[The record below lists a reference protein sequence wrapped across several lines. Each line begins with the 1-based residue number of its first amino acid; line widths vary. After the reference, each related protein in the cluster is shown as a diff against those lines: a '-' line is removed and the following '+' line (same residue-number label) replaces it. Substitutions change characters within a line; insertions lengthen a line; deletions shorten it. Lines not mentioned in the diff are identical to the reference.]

1 MKTCLRISAD
11 DYEVIRGHLLPI
23 DGLEAIA
30 FALCG
35 RANAAG
41 RLVFTVH
48 KTLIIPYD
56 RCVREDDYLHW
67 QTEDVFPIMNE
78 AMEKHMAIMRIHSH
92 PGGWPHFSKADL
104 ATDNEFFGGLMK
116 GWCEDGLPHLSAIML
131 PGGKIIGRVYYADG
145 KAKRLD
151 SVMVVGSKILS
162 ATPEDT
168 LEDAPP
174 DMALRSIQA
183 FGEGTYNA
191 FRRLRIGI
199 VGCSGTGCHVIE
211 QLMRQQV
218 GELVLVDPDTIEEKN
233 LNRLVGT
240 GKGDVGKQKVMFY
253 KKYVER
259 KRMGVKVMAFPY
271 NLYRSD
277 QARRALSTCDVLFGC
292 VDSESG
298 RMLLNKLATF
308 YLIPYIDMGVR
319 LDADGKGGVSYVGGQ
334 IDYLIPGH
342 SSLLSRTVIK
352 TEGVSAELEKLF
364 TPELYVQHQKEHY
377 IQNVNVD
384 RPAVIS
390 VNGYIAYLAVLD
402 LLERIIGY
410 RVERPY
416 GQLVV
421 LLHEGGIVMSREE
434 GFKDD
439 DYLAKYKG
447 RGDVRPYLNM
457 PSLYDSQT

>member
-1 MKTCLRISAD
+1 
-11 DYEVIRGHLLPI
+11 
-23 DGLEAIA
+23 
-30 FALCG
+30 
-35 RANAAG
+35 
-41 RLVFTVH
+41 
-48 KTLIIPYD
+48 
-56 RCVREDDYLHW
+56 
-67 QTEDVFPIMNE
+67 
-78 AMEKHMAIMRIHSH
+78 
-92 PGGWPHFSKADL
+92 
-104 ATDNEFFGGLMK
+104 
-116 GWCEDGLPHLSAIML
+116 
-131 PGGKIIGRVYYADG
+131 
-145 KAKRLD
+145 
-151 SVMVVGSKILS
+151 
-162 ATPEDT
+162 
-168 LEDAPP
+168 
-174 DMALRSIQA
+174 
-183 FGEGTYNA
+183 
-191 FRRLRIGI
+191 
-199 VGCSGTGCHVIE
+199 
-211 QLMRQQV
+211 MRQQV

-384 RPAVIS
+384 CPAVIS

-457 PSLYDSQT
+457 PSLSDSQT

>member
-1 MKTCLRISAD
+1 
-11 DYEVIRGHLLPI
+11 
-23 DGLEAIA
+23 
-30 FALCG
+30 
-35 RANAAG
+35 
-41 RLVFTVH
+41 
-48 KTLIIPYD
+48 
-56 RCVREDDYLHW
+56 
-67 QTEDVFPIMNE
+67 
-78 AMEKHMAIMRIHSH
+78 
-92 PGGWPHFSKADL
+92 
-104 ATDNEFFGGLMK
+104 
-116 GWCEDGLPHLSAIML
+116 
-131 PGGKIIGRVYYADG
+131 
-145 KAKRLD
+145 
-151 SVMVVGSKILS
+151 
-162 ATPEDT
+162 
-168 LEDAPP
+168 
-174 DMALRSIQA
+174 
-183 FGEGTYNA
+183 
-191 FRRLRIGI
+191 
-199 VGCSGTGCHVIE
+199 
-211 QLMRQQV
+211 
-218 GELVLVDPDTIEEKN
+218 
-233 LNRLVGT
+233 
-240 GKGDVGKQKVMFY
+240 
-253 KKYVER
+253 
-259 KRMGVKVMAFPY
+259 MGVKVMAFPY

-416 GQLVV
+416 DQLVV

-457 PSLYDSQT
+457 PSLSDSQT

>member
-1 MKTCLRISAD
+1 
-11 DYEVIRGHLLPI
+11 
-23 DGLEAIA
+23 
-30 FALCG
+30 
-35 RANAAG
+35 
-41 RLVFTVH
+41 
-48 KTLIIPYD
+48 
-56 RCVREDDYLHW
+56 
-67 QTEDVFPIMNE
+67 
-78 AMEKHMAIMRIHSH
+78 
-92 PGGWPHFSKADL
+92 
-104 ATDNEFFGGLMK
+104 
-116 GWCEDGLPHLSAIML
+116 
-131 PGGKIIGRVYYADG
+131 
-145 KAKRLD
+145 
-151 SVMVVGSKILS
+151 
-162 ATPEDT
+162 
-168 LEDAPP
+168 
-174 DMALRSIQA
+174 MALRNIQA

-334 IDYLIPGH
+334 IDYLIPGQ

-352 TEGVSAELEKLF
+352 TEDVSAELEKLF

-390 VNGYIAYLAVLD
+390 VNGYVAYLAVLD

-457 PSLYDSQT
+457 PSLSDSQT